1 MTPRWAGD
9 PSSGGPV
16 VSAAGDTAAVRA
28 VDGRGRPTDYGYVG
42 CDGSWAVAP
51 SLNEA
56 RGFSVCGL
64 AAAQAEEDDSG
75 CGNDWGYLAPDGSW
89 ALGPGFSMSTGD
101 FGADGTALAE
111 SSEDPQTESVRWIGA
126 DGSDADPSLPWA
138 VERWP
143 SAASDGL
150 WGLRDQGGSWVLEP
164 SLARLRPLLAERAY
178 LARDPSSGLWG
189 VLAPDGS
196 WLVAPSFQDAW
207 CQGGSLLA
215 RDPSSGLWG
224 VLAPEG
230 SWLVAPSFQDAWCQ
244 GGSLLARDP
253 SSGLWGVLAPEGS
266 WLVAPSFQDAWCQ
279 GGSLLARDPSSG
291 LWGVASLGDGS
302 WEVAPAW
309 GKVSSGYYNAR
320 PHLGDGFCAQDPSSG
335 LWGVASP
342 DGSWEV
348 GPSFRAVC
356 DYAGG
361 RVVAGATKDGPW
373 GIASPDGTWLT
384 EPAYS
389 FALWMPAADVFLATV
404 PEEG

>member
-1 MTPRWAGD
+1 MGHVLTRRGLLGAALAGAAALPACSGAGEAPGGYGVGEVAPAADRGSWPGLTGIADASGEWVVTPRWAGD

-56 RGFSVCGL
+56 RGFSACGL

-75 CGNDWGYLAPDGSW
+75 CGNDWGYPAPDGSW

-101 FGADGTALAE
+101 F
-111 SSEDPQTESVRWIGA
+111 GA

-164 SLARLRPLLAERAY
+164 SLALLRPLLAER
-178 LARDPSSGLWG
+178 
-189 VLAPDGS
+189 
-196 WLVAPSFQDAW
+196 
-207 CQGGSLLA
+207 SLLA
-215 RDPSSGLWG
+215 R
-224 VLAPEG
+224 
-230 SWLVAPSFQDAWCQ
+230 
-244 GGSLLARDP
+244 
-253 SSGLWGVLAPEGS
+253 
-266 WLVAPSFQDAWCQ
+266 
-279 GGSLLARDPSSG
+279 
-291 LWGVASLGDGS
+291 
-302 WEVAPAW
+302 
-309 GKVSSGYYNAR
+309 
-320 PHLGDGFCAQDPSSG
+320 DPSSG

>member
-1 MTPRWAGD
+1 M
-9 PSSGGPV
+9 
-16 VSAAGDTAAVRA
+16 
-28 VDGRGRPTDYGYVG
+28 
-42 CDGSWAVAP
+42 
-51 SLNEA
+51 
-56 RGFSVCGL
+56 
-64 AAAQAEEDDSG
+64 
-75 CGNDWGYLAPDGSW
+75 
-89 ALGPGFSMSTGD
+89 
-101 FGADGTALAE
+101 
-111 SSEDPQTESVRWIGA
+111 
-126 DGSDADPSLPWA
+126 
-138 VERWP
+138 
-143 SAASDGL
+143 
-150 WGLRDQGGSWVLEP
+150 LEP

-189 VLAPDGS
+189 VLAPD
-196 WLVAPSFQDAW
+196 
-207 CQGGSLLA
+207 
-215 RDPSSGLWG
+215 
-224 VLAPEG
+224 
-230 SWLVAPSFQDAWCQ
+230 
-244 GGSLLARDP
+244 
-253 SSGLWGVLAPEGS
+253 GS

>member
-1 MTPRWAGD
+1 MGHVLTRRGLLGAALAGAAALPACSGAGEAPGGYGVGEVAPAADRGSWPGLTGIADASGEWVVTPRWAGD

-28 VDGRGRPTDYGYVG
+28 VDGRGRPTDYG

-56 RGFSVCGL
+56 RGFSACGL

-89 ALGPGFSMSTGD
+89 ALGPAFSMSTGD

-111 SSEDPQTESVRWIGA
+111 SSEDPRTESVRWIGA

-143 SAASDGL
+143 SAASGGL

-164 SLARLRPLLAERAY
+164 SLARLVPLLAERAY

-189 VLAPDGS
+189 VLAPD
-196 WLVAPSFQDAW
+196 
-207 CQGGSLLA
+207 
-215 RDPSSGLWG
+215 
-224 VLAPEG
+224 
-230 SWLVAPSFQDAWCQ
+230 
-244 GGSLLARDP
+244 
-253 SSGLWGVLAPEGS
+253 GS

>member
-1 MTPRWAGD
+1 MGHVLTRRGLLGAALAGAAALPACSGAGEAPGGYGVGEVAPAADRGSWPGLTGIADASGEWVVTPRWAGD

-56 RGFSVCGL
+56 RGFSACGL

-89 ALGPGFSMSTGD
+89 ALGPAFSMSTGD

-111 SSEDPQTESVRWIGA
+111 SSEDPRTESVRWIGA

-143 SAASDGL
+143 SAASGGL

-164 SLARLRPLLAERAY
+164 SLALLRPLLAERSF
-178 LARDPSSGLWG
+178 LAK
-189 VLAPDGS
+189 
-196 WLVAPSFQDAW
+196 
-207 CQGGSLLA
+207 
-215 RDPSSGLWG
+215 
-224 VLAPEG
+224 
-230 SWLVAPSFQDAWCQ
+230 
-244 GGSLLARDP
+244 
-253 SSGLWGVLAPEGS
+253 
-266 WLVAPSFQDAWCQ
+266 
-279 GGSLLARDPSSG
+279 DPSSG

-309 GKVSSGYYNAR
+309 GTVSSGYYNAR

-348 GPSFRAVC
+348 GPSSRAVC

-373 GIASPDGTWLT
+373 GIASPDGTWFT

-389 FALWMPAADVFLATV
+389 FAFWMPAADVFLATV

>member
-1 MTPRWAGD
+1 MALAGAAALPACSGAGEAPGGYGVGEVAPAADRGSWPGLTGIADASGEWVVAPRWAGD

-56 RGFSVCGL
+56 RGFSTCGL

-89 ALGPGFSMSTGD
+89 ALGPGFSRGTGD

-111 SSEDPQTESVRWIGA
+111 SSEDPRTESVRWIGA
-126 DGSDADPSLPWA
+126 DSSDADPSLPWA

-189 VLAPDGS
+189 VLAPD
-196 WLVAPSFQDAW
+196 
-207 CQGGSLLA
+207 
-215 RDPSSGLWG
+215 
-224 VLAPEG
+224 
-230 SWLVAPSFQDAWCQ
+230 
-244 GGSLLARDP
+244 
-253 SSGLWGVLAPEGS
+253 GS